1 MKIDFHTHVN
11 LSKTIAVTLEELLEK
26 MDEAKQSGLDAI
38 ALTEHFNAVNFHEI
52 YNMLDAHFP
61 YTGDCYL
68 VNGVRV
74 FPGIEI
80 DVAEN
85 GHFLVIADRDHIRLI
100 RKRLGGHKEEGRFIP
115 VHELTDF
122 LKNLPVLKIAAHPF
136 RVSTPWTHHEQA
148 ILNQFDAF
156 DINGKDLYKYGEM
169 MKQQVEDFAARYHAP
184 AVGGSDTHQ
193 FFQYGAV
200 VNEFPECDT
209 VKELKAALS
218 SRNFHVTLSPAL
230 QTKVRA
236 AKYIKKMLKLEYS
249 QA

>member
-1 MKIDFHTHVN
+1 MNIDFHTHVN

-26 MDEAKQSGLDAI
+26 MAEAKQSGLDAV
-38 ALTEHFNAVNFHEI
+38 ALTEHFNAVNFPEI
-52 YNMLDAHFP
+52 YDMLDAHFP
-61 YTGDCYL
+61 RSGDCYI
-68 VNGVRV
+68 VNEVKV

-85 GHFLVIADRDHIRLI
+85 GHFLAVADSAVIRLI
-100 RKRLGGHKEEGRFIP
+100 RERLNGHEEAGHFIP
-115 VHELTDF
+115 VQDLVGF
-122 LKNLPVLKIAAHPF
+122 LQELPVLKIAAHPF

-148 ILNQFDAF
+148 VLNQFDAF
-156 DINGKDLYKYGEM
+156 DINGKDLYKYGEE

-200 VNEFPECDT
+200 VNELPACNT
-209 VKELKAALS
+209 VEELKHALV
-218 SRNFHVTLSPAL
+218 SRNFTVQLSPAL